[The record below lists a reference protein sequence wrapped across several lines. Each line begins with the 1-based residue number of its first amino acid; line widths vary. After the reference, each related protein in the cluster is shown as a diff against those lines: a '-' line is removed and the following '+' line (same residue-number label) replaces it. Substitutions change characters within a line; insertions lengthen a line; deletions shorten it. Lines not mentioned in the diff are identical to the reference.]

1 MTVRELVE
9 LLSRCN
15 PESTVLCDARS
26 EALFV
31 AGVRGGMHQEWP
43 ATEPLLLSLED
54 EDFLCA
60 LHIRPDR

>member
-9 LLSRCN
+9 LLSRCY

-31 AGVRGGMHQEWP
+31 VSVRGGRHLEWP
-43 ATEPLLLSLED
+43 ATESLLPSLED